1 MIHFAPI
8 IRAITDQV
16 SFFRK
21 VKGIHAG
28 LDLKENKIQKGYI
41 VKTKYLSYTSKYD
54 WKKKKTKKPPRIKYV
69 FACAKKTPT
78 IVGATP
84 YLFTIFAHLC

>member
-1 MIHFAPI
+1 MIHFAP

-28 LDLKENKIQKGYI
+28 LDLRENKIQKGYI
-41 VKTKYLSYTSKYD
+41 VKVKYLNYTSKYD
-54 WKKKKTKKPPRIKYV
+54 CKQKKPSIKYV
-69 FACAKKTPT
+69 FVPAKKN
-78 IVGATP
+78 V
-84 YLFTIFAHLC
+84 